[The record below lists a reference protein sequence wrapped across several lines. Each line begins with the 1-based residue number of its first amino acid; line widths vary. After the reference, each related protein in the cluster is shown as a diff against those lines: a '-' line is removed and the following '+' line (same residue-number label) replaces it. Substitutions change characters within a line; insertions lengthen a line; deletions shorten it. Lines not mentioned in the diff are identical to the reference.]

1 MFVLLVLFVVH
12 HEGPEGWPGADAGV
26 KPRNTRKARKGA
38 AVGRS
43 CFRVHKKLETPQA
56 SLRRL
61 QRGWVIERENLS
73 DDFFDFLE
81 EVISSIFA

>member
-1 MFVLLVLFVVH
+1 VLFVLFV
-12 HEGPEGWPGADAGV
+12 
-26 KPRNTRKARKGA
+26 
-38 AVGRS
+38 
-43 CFRVHKKLETPQA
+43 VHKKLETPQA